1 MRILIIG
8 ATGMDGR
15 ILAHQ
20 LLLKG
25 YEVIGTYYNTLPNIS
40 HQNLR
45 WVKMDLCDD
54 YAIST
59 FKSLFPL
66 DEVYNFGGVTFSPT
80 SIDMPD
86 YTVKANYHTPLAFI
100 EYITK
105 HQPKTKLFQ
114 ASSSEVFGNISNAEL
129 GLTSHRKPHTP
140 YGYAKNMVD
149 FASEYFRYKGFNI
162 YNAISFNHEHVYR
175 KPHFLTRK
183 ITRYVSNLVNNGEN
197 EKLQLGNIES
207 RRDWS
212 RATTF
217 VDGYVQQMQGEPSEL
232 IFASGQTHSVKD
244 ILDISFEYYGLN
256 WEDFVEIKKEFIRP
270 EERTNVWGD
279 VSKTK
284 EMINF
289 VPDTSKDFERMIIE
303 MIEYDILQLN
313 NK

>member
-1 MRILIIG
+1 
-8 ATGMDGR
+8 MDGR

-86 YTVKANYHTPLAFI
+86 YTIKANYHTPLAFI

-197 EKLQLGNIES
+197 EKMQLGNIES

>member
-1 MRILIIG
+1 
-8 ATGMDGR
+8 MDGR

-86 YTVKANYHTPLAFI
+86 YTIKANYHTPLAFI

-105 HQPKTKLFQ
+105 HQPKTKFFQ

-212 RATTF
+212 MATTF
-217 VDGYVQQMQGEPSEL
+217 VDDMFSRCKANQV
-232 IFASGQTHSVKD
+232 
-244 ILDISFEYYGLN
+244 N
-256 WEDFVEIKKEFIRP
+256 
-270 EERTNVWGD
+270 
-279 VSKTK
+279 
-284 EMINF
+284 
-289 VPDTSKDFERMIIE
+289 
-303 MIEYDILQLN
+303 
-313 NK
+313 